1 MVNMIYDTTAQY
13 VVVNPE
19 GLENAELLSN
29 YDLTDSKTAKVQY
42 SDKGETNPKIVDL
55 PFGSVDFEGIEYT
68 DDMCLYQ
75 PRNDRSASAGKMCV
89 RNQPFV
95 AVTKL
100 IGEF

>member
-29 YDLTDSKTAKVQY
+29 YDLKESATAKVQY
-42 SDKGETNPKIVDL
+42 SDKAETSPKIVDL

-68 DDMCLYQ
+68 DNMCLY
-75 PRNDRSASAGKMCV
+75 
-89 RNQPFV
+89 
-95 AVTKL
+95 
-100 IGEF
+100 